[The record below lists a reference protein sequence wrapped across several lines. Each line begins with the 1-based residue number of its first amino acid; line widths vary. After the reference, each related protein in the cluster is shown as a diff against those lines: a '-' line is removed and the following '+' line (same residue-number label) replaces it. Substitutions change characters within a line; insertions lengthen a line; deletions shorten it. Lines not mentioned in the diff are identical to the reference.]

1 MNYKV
6 GKTDVPK
13 KKDDSVLNQLVAKR
27 VEGSK
32 DTVEFSLQQIEEEQK
47 DSKTEDT
54 AKTEDKSASEEPM
67 EPIRIIFETKEM
79 AKDEEE
85 DEKKSQDDSTQ
96 IKMIEE
102 DEPTQKIE
110 KIKDE
115 EPSIII
121 IRFVG
126 SACRGKERRKGRRKN
141 KRK

>member
-1 MNYKV
+1 
-6 GKTDVPK
+6 
-13 KKDDSVLNQLVAKR
+13 
-27 VEGSK
+27 
-32 DTVEFSLQQIEEEQK
+32 
-47 DSKTEDT
+47 
-54 AKTEDKSASEEPM
+54 M

-79 AKDEEE
+79 AKDDDE

-121 IRFVG
+121 IRFVDPPFLSSG
-126 SACRGKERRKGRRKN
+126 NHDVLQYATVPVQIPHC
-141 KRK
+141 